1 MYEHEKH
8 DNDDALQKA
17 ISLCQENGISPEEA
31 RKIKIDMLFKM
42 AEKGDA
48 FAQRCI
54 GEEFLF
60 NNQDPEKAFFWLNLA
75 AEQGD
80 DKAMVDI
87 ASGYSS
93 LLNEEPKRMFGE
105 NPAEEFKWNLKAAE
119 LGNALGMWR
128 VSNAYKNGS
137 GVEKNEDE
145 EFKWAKRALEA
156 GNVDAYIN
164 IADIHSNPS
173 SKYYDMDKAIDAYK
187 AAMELGSII
196 TVGKASSELGFIYGS
211 SYIFNKPENAYS
223 NRKLGAYYLY
233 IAWKTGFDMFKDYY
247 YKTGYIPP
255 EEELYYWDADVLHYL
270 ERK

>member
-1 MYEHEKH
+1 MAWFGSKKKSRKNVIEKIEQLLYEHEKH
-8 DNDDALQKA
+8 DNADALQKA

-31 RKIKIDMLFKM
+31 REIKIDMLFKM

-105 NPAEEFKWNLKAAE
+105 NLARNSNGTLKPLNWEMLWACGGYPMHIKTAA
-119 LGNALGMWR
+119 G
-128 VSNAYKNGS
+128 
-137 GVEKNEDE
+137 
-145 EFKWAKRALEA
+145 
-156 GNVDAYIN
+156 
-164 IADIHSNPS
+164 
-173 SKYYDMDKAIDAYK
+173 
-187 AAMELGSII
+187 
-196 TVGKASSELGFIYGS
+196 
-211 SYIFNKPENAYS
+211 
-223 NRKLGAYYLY
+223 
-233 IAWKTGFDMFKDYY
+233 
-247 YKTGYIPP
+247 
-255 EEELYYWDADVLHYL
+255 
-270 ERK
+270 